1 MFLLLLCWLNFFK
14 FNIAV
19 RLNNLFDGRCGT
31 KNFWLKAAFNVFL
44 AVHHSGASRAECS
57 SKHDDS
63 QPLQRTRQAPGRR
76 IHVDDVDGD
85 GNRHD
90 MQSEGKN
97 PATHVNRRGAGS
109 SVPRW
114 HLTCCFLRVI
124 SHITFHISSA
134 EDIVLNH
141 NNNNNSQSMNNNS
154 AAKSFDKSTQTME
167 CGECKLASEKL
178 LMEKCIAVET
188 QTDFTQTNL
197 HNDSICCLNRIP
209 YADMSNSP
217 ISRSLS
223 YQCDKTKTSLDN
235 CNESLN
241 GSNEDVS
248 QPQPPTAELPNN
260 VYSTHTTENPPVVTK
275 DAADKCQP
283 NKGVDIL

>member
-1 MFLLLLCWLNFFK
+1 
-14 FNIAV
+14 
-19 RLNNLFDGRCGT
+19 
-31 KNFWLKAAFNVFL
+31 
-44 AVHHSGASRAECS
+44 
-57 SKHDDS
+57 
-63 QPLQRTRQAPGRR
+63 
-76 IHVDDVDGD
+76 
-85 GNRHD
+85 
-90 MQSEGKN
+90 
-97 PATHVNRRGAGS
+97 
-109 SVPRW
+109 
-114 HLTCCFLRVI
+114 
-124 SHITFHISSA
+124 
-134 EDIVLNH
+134 
-141 NNNNNSQSMNNNS
+141 MNNNS

-178 LMEKCIAVET
+178 LMEKSIAVET
-188 QTDFTQTNL
+188 QTDFTNL

-223 YQCDKTKTSLDN
+223 YQCDKAKESLDN

-248 QPQPPTAELPNN
+248 LQPPPANPLSNN
-260 VYSTHTTENPPVVTK
+260 VDSSEPPVATK